1 MVLRLFSGK
10 STMTYGLGQYLVL
23 ASCLLACGH
32 STITSQPEVQLDE
45 SRPKSKSLLDNA
57 FPPSVDE
64 KQKQDIIKAFES
76 SLLNL
81 IGLRERPKPNR
92 DLKIPQYVLDLYNK
106 HSDDPDSLSDSLTV
120 KRRGVGSANTVRSFF
135 HKGTFISHI
144 IM

>member
-1 MVLRLFSGK
+1 M
-10 STMTYGLGQYLVL
+10 
-23 ASCLLACGH
+23 
-32 STITSQPEVQLDE
+32 QLDE

-81 IGLRERPKPNR
+81 FGLRERPKPNR

-144 IM
+144 IMWNNAKNKQLCNFKTIYLVIQDSLHRGNLYILHK